1 MPTGRVGILSAS
13 LLIPAGIEL
22 ILIHR
27 TTIAGASPWLI
38 GDVVVIH
45 VTAVAWLMARNVT
58 LRCRVILAVIGVT
71 GVAAAILGLGLSVRS
86 AGLAAGGVCHAAAYS
101 MLLTRFAMSL
111 RPGREPL
118 VTSFARRIRRTM
130 SDKVVRYTR
139 LVTVG
144 WCVFFA
150 TQLTVSVTLFV
161 AAPEVVWSTFVN
173 LWNLPLIVAM
183 MLAEF
188 GCRSFVLRQEP
199 RTSLIATLAGLRH
212 VGGLVSRLP

>member
-1 MPTGRVGILSAS
+1 MPTRRVGILGAS
-13 LLIPAGIEL
+13 LLIPAAIEL

-27 TTIAGASPWLI
+27 TTIVRASPWLI

-45 VTAVAWLMARNVT
+45 ATAIAWLMARIVT
-58 LRCRVILAVIGVT
+58 VRCRVMLAVIGVT
-71 GVAAAILGLGLSVRS
+71 SVAAAILGLGPSVRS

-101 MLLTRFAMSL
+101 MLLTRFGMSL

-118 VTSFARRIRRTM
+118 VTSFARQIRRTM

-139 LVTVG
+139 LVTIG

-150 TQLTVSVTLFV
+150 AQLTVSVTLLV
-161 AAPEVVWSTFVN
+161 SAPEVVWSTFVN
-173 LWNLPLIVAM
+173 LWNLPLVVAM
-183 MLAEF
+183 MLAEL

-212 VGGLVSRLP
+212 AGGLVRRLP